1 MNWFRLVR
9 GAMSSGGELQFTL
22 APCLA
27 VFSSAAEPQQTI
39 PDKHE
44 KARSQ
49 MRRFGMDGGEWKNRP
64 GGTRTPD
71 QGIMRTNHGFRRPFR
86 VCGLDCLFSLRVRRT
101 VSTPSSRE
109 AWLGISLSLPT

>member
-1 MNWFRLVR
+1 MVSR
-9 GAMSSGGELQFTL
+9 E
-22 APCLA
+22 
-27 VFSSAAEPQQTI
+27 AEQQQTI
-39 PDKHE
+39 PGKRG
-44 KARSQ
+44 KARMQ
-49 MRRFGMDGGEWKNRP
+49 TRRFGMDVGEWKNRP

-86 VCGLDCLFSLRVRRT
+86 VCGLDCLFSLRVRRS